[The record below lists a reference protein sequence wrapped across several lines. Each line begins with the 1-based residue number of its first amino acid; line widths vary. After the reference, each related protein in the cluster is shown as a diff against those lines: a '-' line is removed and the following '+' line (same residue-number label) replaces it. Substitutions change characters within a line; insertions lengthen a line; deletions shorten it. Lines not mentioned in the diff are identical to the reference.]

1 MPAPPD
7 HALVVE
13 NLVKVYDRAGAAGG
27 RRALDDVTMAVPR
40 GAIFAPLGPN
50 GAGKSTLINIL
61 AGLTVKTAGRASIW
75 GVDIDA
81 APRRRA
87 PPSGWCRRH

>member
-13 NLVKVYDRAGAAGG
+13 NLVKVYDRAGTAGG
-27 RRALDDVTMAVPR
+27 RRALDEVTLAVPR
-40 GAIFAPLGPN
+40 GAIFALLGAN

-61 AGLTVKTAGRASIW
+61 
-75 GVDIDA
+75 
-81 APRRRA
+81 
-87 PPSGWCRRH
+87 